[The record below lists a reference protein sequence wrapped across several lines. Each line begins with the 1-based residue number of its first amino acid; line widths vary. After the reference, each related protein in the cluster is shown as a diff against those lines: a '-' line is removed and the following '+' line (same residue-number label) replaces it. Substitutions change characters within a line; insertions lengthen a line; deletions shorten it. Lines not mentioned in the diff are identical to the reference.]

1 MHIVLHLV
9 LEVALEEV
17 EQVVLNVDLLDL
29 IVDSLKLCINFIF
42 FHAAKSTKFSTHFDD
57 LVLFLVL
64 AILLALFVDL
74 GQHLW
79 LDEIELEIYPQQ
91 AAILFD

>member
-1 MHIVLHLV
+1 MDV
-9 LEVALEEV
+9 
-17 EQVVLNVDLLDL
+17 NLLDL
-29 IVDSLKLCINFIF
+29 VVDGLELCIDFVI
-42 FHAAKSTKFSTHFDD
+42 FHAAKSTEFSAHFDD